1 MKTAAAIGVQTPRIL
16 LPKPGIDLSKWAV
29 IACDQFTS
37 EPEYWQQ
44 VAETVGDAPSTFRI
58 TLPEMYLDT
67 PEEDRRVQQI
77 RAHMQDYLD
86 RDLLVEHE
94 GFILVERTVDGKTRH
109 GIMLAL
115 DLEQYDYNKGS
126 TSLIRAT
133 EGTILERIPPRVRI
147 RAGAPLELPH
157 ILVLIDDPART
168 VIEPLVAA
176 RAELPRLY
184 DFELMLGSGH
194 LSGYPVADPARRGAG
209 DRRAGAGWPTRPF
222 RRQIQPGSRPRVLLF
237 AMGDGNHSLATAKAI
252 WEQIKAREGV
262 IDHPARYALVEV
274 ENIHDDGL
282 AFEPIHR
289 VLFDVKDDFVAA
301 LGRFYERC
309 HIVPCA
315 TSQAMV
321 ALVDGEEHPEHAF
334 GVVTPQG
341 FSVAF
346 IGSPTTNLP
355 VGTLQTFL
363 DVWGKSGGY
372 DKIDYVHG
380 EDVTVRLGSQP
391 GNMGFYLPV
400 IGKGDFF
407 KTVVLDGALP
417 RKTFSMG
424 EAKEKRFYME
434 ARRIAEKGESNQ
446 GCTERHGDIERN
458 SGPRCQRAIFRGL
471 ILRCRQHP
479 TRSLAPPPCTAWI
492 SPRPAPSS
500 PSTGAARP
508 ATAWSAHDVCAAASA
523 AARSI

>member
-1 MKTAAAIGVQTPRIL
+1 MQTAASIGVQAPRIL
-16 LPKPGIDLSKWAV
+16 LPKPGIDLTQWAV

-44 VAETVGDAPSTFRI
+44 VAETVGDAPSTYHI
-58 TLPEMYLDT
+58 TLPEIYLDT

-86 RDLLVEHE
+86 RDLLVEHA
-94 GFILVERTVDGKTRH
+94 GFILVERTVAGKTRH

-147 RAGAPLELPH
+147 RSGAPLELPH
-157 ILVLIDDPART
+157 ILVLIDDPQHT

-176 RAELPRLY
+176 RHELPRLY

-194 LSGYPVADPARRGAG
+194 LTGYSAADPAREAQVIAALANLADPAVFAG
-209 DRRAGAGWPTRPF
+209 KYSLDPGRA
-222 RRQIQPGSRPRVLLF
+222 VLLF

-274 ENIHDDGL
+274 ENIHDAGL

-289 VLFDVKDDFVAA
+289 VLFDVKGDFVAA

-321 ALVDGEEHPEHAF
+321 SLVDGEEHPEHAF
-334 GVVTPQG
+334 GVVTPEG

-346 IGSPTTNLP
+346 VGSPATNLP
-355 VGTLQTFL
+355 VGTLQNFL

-372 DKIDYVHG
+372 SKIDYVHG

-391 GNMGFYLPV
+391 GNMGFYLPA
-400 IGKGDFF
+400 ISKGDFF
-407 KTVVLDGALP
+407 KTVILDGALP

-434 ARRIAEKGESNQ
+434 ARRIA
-446 GCTERHGDIERN
+446 
-458 SGPRCQRAIFRGL
+458 
-471 ILRCRQHP
+471 
-479 TRSLAPPPCTAWI
+479 
-492 SPRPAPSS
+492 
-500 PSTGAARP
+500 
-508 ATAWSAHDVCAAASA
+508 
-523 AARSI
+523 